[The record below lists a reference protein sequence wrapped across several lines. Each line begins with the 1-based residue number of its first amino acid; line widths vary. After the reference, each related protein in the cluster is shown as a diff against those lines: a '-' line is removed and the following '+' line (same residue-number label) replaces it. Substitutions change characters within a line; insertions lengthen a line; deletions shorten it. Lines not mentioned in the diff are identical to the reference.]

1 MRKSGRPVGS
11 EIRQNIIEILNVI
24 GKGYGYQ
31 ISKLYQQIFP
41 SCTKECIYYHLKK
54 GINTNEISI
63 KEVKHE
69 SGEFSWGSQ
78 VTKTYYSLGPEAQ
91 PIGNPLVK
99 YELDKLNISKNN

>member
-1 MRKSGRPVGS
+1 MKKSGRPIGS

-54 GINTNEISI
+54 GVELNEISI
-63 KEVKHE
+63 NEVKHE
-69 SGEFSWGSQ
+69 TGDFSWGSQ
-78 VTKTYYSLGPEAQ
+78 VTKTYYSIGFEAN
-91 PIGNPLVK
+91 PTGNPLVK
-99 YELDKLNISKNN
+99 YELEKLNIAKK